1 MVRAPL
7 RTSDLTHYC
16 ESCSTLVEQLS
27 ERCAECG
34 AARPQDG
41 WTSVHASPYA
51 YLGRIID
58 GRYFVDRFL
67 GSGASGHVY
76 RARSVRVSRQFAIKV
91 VDTRRYGDSEEV
103 QREMLRSFERE
114 VDALSRISN
123 PHVVNVYEFIHLS
136 DTILGMVMDYLDGQT
151 LEDRLRQD
159 QALTLR
165 EAVEI
170 TRQIADGLHEA
181 HQQGIVHRDIK
192 PENIM
197 IEALPATGLFARV
210 LDFGVAHVAGS
221 GESTYGFHGTPLY
234 ASPEQCTESRQ
245 PDHRSDIYSL
255 GCVFF
260 HMLTGQPP
268 FPYANALRVMEAHV
282 EAPRPSAVSTAPGRN
297 IPKSLDNLLQHMLA
311 REPGERPEDFWK
323 VYQDLSA
330 FLDGLPLPHFGESLP
345 ADAETV
351 VELSRDEP
359 TQLTEP
365 TLGEFVSLAERTSN
379 ELAQDYSLITEAEAL
394 PQWTERSDVDMA
406 QLISVGLPFATAPM
420 PSITAAAIDRGALGV
435 VLADH
440 LMRVHLLGISGQGF
454 AQSFSVPRLVV
465 ALEVDL
471 THAHLYAADIHGD
484 ITRYTPSG
492 GGAQTIAR
500 LAGSV
505 LAMELHPSG
514 SHLLA
519 ATERGELIKIDLRTG
534 RTHTL
539 WSFSLPISAL
549 HQHAREDL
557 LLVGVWDGTVAC
569 LRPQAHELQWQVPVA
584 RDALATVGV
593 TDDQRFFATDAR
605 GELYV
610 GQLEGGKAI
619 ESHRIGQELRAV
631 RARPDGSLI
640 GATLFGDDA
649 QIWRIEI

>member
-16 ESCSTLVEQLS
+16 ESCSTLVEQLAQH
-27 ERCAECG
+27 CAECG
-34 AARPQDG
+34 ATLPAEG
-41 WTSVHASPYA
+41 WTSIHASPYP
-51 YLGRIID
+51 YLGRILD
-58 GRYFVDRFL
+58 SRYIIDRFL

-76 RARSVRVSRQFAIKV
+76 RARSVRVSRLFAIKV

-103 QREMLRSFERE
+103 QQDMLRSFERE

-151 LEDRLRQD
+151 LEEHLRQD
-159 QALTLR
+159 EPLSIR
-165 EAVEI
+165 DAVEI

-197 IEALPATGLFARV
+197 IAALPATGLFARV
-210 LDFGVAHVAGS
+210 LDFGVAHVAGT
-221 GESTYGFHGTPLY
+221 GQSTYGFRGTPLY
-234 ASPEQCTESRQ
+234 ASPEQCTESQ
-245 PDHRSDIYSL
+245 HPDHRSDIYSL
-255 GCVFF
+255 GCVLF
-260 HMLTGQPP
+260 HMLTGQAP
-268 FPYANALRVMEAHV
+268 FPFANALRVMEAHV
-282 EAPRPSAVSTAPGRN
+282 EAPRPSALTTAPGRR
-297 IPKSLDNLLQHMLA
+297 IPPSLDNLLQHMLA
-311 REPGERPEDFWK
+311 RDPDERPGDFWK

-330 FLDGLPLPHFGESLP
+330 FLDGIPLPHFGDTLP

-351 VELSRDEP
+351 VEQSLEEP
-359 TQLTEP
+359 THLTGP
-365 TLGEFVSLAERTSN
+365 TPGDFVSLAERTSN
-379 ELAQDYSLITEAEAL
+379 ELAHERSLLTEADAL
-394 PQWTERSDVDMA
+394 PRWTERSDVDME

-440 LMRVHLLGISGQGF
+440 LMRIHLLGISGQGF
-454 AQSFSVPRLVV
+454 SQSFSVPRLVV
-465 ALEVDL
+465 ALELDL
-471 THAHLYAADIHGD
+471 AHAHLYAADLHGD
-484 ITRYTPSG
+484 ITRYNPSG
-492 GGAQTIAR
+492 GSAQTVAR
-500 LAGSV
+500 LSGSV

-549 HQHAREDL
+549 HQDTRDDR
-557 LLVGVWDGTVAC
+557 LVAGLWDGTVAC
-569 LRPQAHELQWQVPVA
+569 LRPQTRELVWQVPVA
-584 RDALATVGV
+584 RDAVASVGV
-593 TDDQRFFATDAR
+593 TDDHRYFATDAR

-610 GQLEGGKAI
+610 GHVESGKSIA
-619 ESHRIGQELRAV
+619 SHTIGQELRAV
-631 RARPDGSLI
+631 RARPADGLI
-640 GATLFGDDA
+640 GVTLCGDDA
-649 QIWRIEI
+649 QIWRIQL

>member
-16 ESCSTLVEQLS
+16 EICSTLVEQIA
-27 ERCAECG
+27 ERCAECD
-34 AARPQDG
+34 APRPREG
-41 WTSVHASPYA
+41 WTSIHASPYA

-76 RARSVRVSRQFAIKV
+76 RARSMRVSRLFAIKV
-91 VDTRRYGDSEEV
+91 VDTRRYGDSEDV
-103 QREMLRSFERE
+103 QQEMLRSFERE

-151 LEDRLRQD
+151 LEERLRNNE
-159 QALTLR
+159 ALTIR

-170 TRQIADGLHEA
+170 TRQIANGLHEA

-221 GESTYGFHGTPLY
+221 GESTYGFRGTPLY
-234 ASPEQCTESRQ
+234 ASPEQCTESQ
-245 PDHRSDIYSL
+245 LPDHRSDIYSL
-255 GCVFF
+255 GCVLF
-260 HMLTGQPP
+260 HMLTGQAP
-268 FPYANALRVMEAHV
+268 FPFANALRVMEAHV
-282 EAPRPSAVSTAPGRN
+282 EAPRPSALATAPGRN
-297 IPKSLDNLLQHMLA
+297 IPRSLDNLLQHMLA
-311 REPGERPEDFWK
+311 REPGERPTDFWK

-330 FLDGLPLPHFGESLP
+330 FLDGLPLPHFGESLL
-345 ADAETV
+345 AEAETI
-351 VELSRDEP
+351 VEQFLEEP

-379 ELAQDYSLITEAEAL
+379 ELAHEHSLITEADAL
-394 PQWTERSDVDMA
+394 PKWTERSDVDMA
-406 QLISVGLPFATAPM
+406 QLISVNLPFATAPM

-440 LMRVHLLGISGQGF
+440 LMRTHLLGISGQGF

-471 THAHLYAADIHGD
+471 AHAHLYAADIHGD
-484 ITRYTPSG
+484 ITRYNPSG
-492 GGAQTIAR
+492 GSAQTIAK

-505 LAMELHPSG
+505 LAMELHPNG

-534 RTHTL
+534 RSHTL

-549 HQHAREDL
+549 HQDTRDDL
-557 LLVGVWDGTVAC
+557 LLAGLWDGTVAC
-569 LRPQAHELQWQVPVA
+569 LRPQARELVWQVPVA
-584 RDALATVGV
+584 RDAVASVGV
-593 TDDQRFFATDAR
+593 TADQRYFATDAR
-605 GELYV
+605 GELYL
-610 GQLEGGKAI
+610 GTLESGKAI
-619 ESHRIGQELRAV
+619 GSHTIGQELRAV
-631 RARPDGSLI
+631 RTRADGSLI
-640 GATLFGDDA
+640 GVTLFGDGA
-649 QIWRIEI
+649 QIWRIQL